1 MLVLGFVG
9 CCYSAAAGCCC
20 AIGGASEH
28 VATEAIVG
36 EQRVVDA
43 MRLLAV
49 DAETRG
55 HTLHVQGARLD
66 ESQLSVEPG
75 VARLCHQREHVDAHV
90 VDLHALDGHHSIERE
105 RHAAV
110 GSGGASCHH
119 KLAYVVED
127 NAGGCLDRAHAGLG
141 DELAAAQHRRPKAA
155 AALERNDGV
164 ATRAIERHA
173 LEQRNSAQRA
183 LRVVVSAK
191 RTPLLVVVVVCVAA
205 AVRVDVQELTQ
216 GLMDVEEGDE
226 LVAVGEQIGAVG
238 RVGGSETLRQSDAEE
253 GQVALELAEL
263 GAVRVVLE
271 ALAVVGEEDQQ
282 CVAQVAAR
290 VQSTHH
296 LRQPRVKVHRH
307 REETI
312 I

>member
-1 MLVLGFVG
+1 
-9 CCYSAAAGCCC
+9 
-20 AIGGASEH
+20 
-28 VATEAIVG
+28 
-36 EQRVVDA
+36 

-55 HTLHVQGARLD
+55 HTLHVQTARLD
-66 ESQLSVEPG
+66 QPELGVEPG
-75 VARLCHQREHVDAHV
+75 VARLRHQCEHVEAHV
-90 VDLHALDGHHSIERE
+90 VDLHALDDDHSIERE

-110 GSGGASCHH
+110 GGASCDH
-119 KLAYVVED
+119 KLAYIVEG

-141 DELAAAQHRRPKAA
+141 DELAAPQHRRPKAA
-155 AALERNDGV
+155 AALERNERV

-173 LEQRNSAQRA
+173 LQQRNASQRA
-183 LRVVVSAK
+183 LRVVVGAK
-191 RTPLLVVVVVCVAA
+191 WTPLLVVVVVCVAA

-226 LVAVGEQIGAVG
+226 LVAVGEQIVAVG
-238 RVGGSETLRQSDAEE
+238 RVGGRETLRQSDAEE

-263 GAVRVVLE
+263 GAVRVVLD
-271 ALAVVGEEDQQ
+271 ALTVVGEEDQQ
-282 CVAQVAAR
+282 CVVQEATR

-296 LRQPRVKVHRH
+296 LRYPRVKVRRH